1 MPNLE
6 TAELTL
12 EQRGILATSASAA
25 FLDHFS
31 RADSLLVTEFQPV
44 LVPRRRE
51 YYSRGQMYTVEWR
64 DHGQPLPPWFDPL
77 MQGLVDLLSLSP
89 NWDSY
94 GAGKVDPKLIDDAM
108 SFVNAILGPTSP
120 APRVVPLSGGG
131 LQFEWHQKGIDLEV
145 VFDQG
150 ESPFFYY
157 RNRLNGE
164 ESEQALPEGARLLR
178 SILNS
183 LG

>member
-1 MPNLE
+1 
-6 TAELTL
+6 
-12 EQRGILATSASAA
+12 
-25 FLDHFS
+25 
-31 RADSLLVTEFQPV
+31 
-44 LVPRRRE
+44 
-51 YYSRGQMYTVEWR
+51 
-64 DHGQPLPPWFDPL
+64 
-77 MQGLVDLLSLSP
+77 
-89 NWDSY
+89 
-94 GAGKVDPKLIDDAM
+94 
-108 SFVNAILGPTSP
+108 
-120 APRVVPLSGGG
+120 VVPLSGGG